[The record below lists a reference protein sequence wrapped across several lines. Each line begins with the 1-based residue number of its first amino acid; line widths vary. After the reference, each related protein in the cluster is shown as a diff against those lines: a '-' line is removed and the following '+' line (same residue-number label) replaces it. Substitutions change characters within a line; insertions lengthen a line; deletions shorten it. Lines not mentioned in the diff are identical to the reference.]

1 MNPKKPKI
9 TPHQLD
15 MFTSPVIHVYQAL
28 EEEIF
33 EMIARRLKTSR
44 DYSSDTV
51 LEWQVDKLNQLRM
64 VNNDTIKALSKTTGV
79 AEKGIRK
86 AIRETGIATIQSVDY
101 ELKDVR
107 PALPM
112 PTQIDR
118 ILESYIN
125 QTFRELDNYVNQ
137 TLITTN
143 FGQGSVMSMYR
154 KIVEET
160 TGKVLAGITTTNKA
174 VAETVIKWA
183 NKGIDT
189 AFIDR
194 GGHIWNLERYAE
206 TVIRS
211 TVNRTYNE
219 LRMSRMQEYDVDLV
233 LVSALPDPRDIC
245 GQIQGKVASM
255 KEPSQNDSNYPS
267 IYDFGYG
274 EPGGIRGINCRHMF
288 FPFVEGIMEN
298 NQPQYSQEDM
308 AHNRELRQKQR
319 YHERQIRMAKRSV
332 KLAEIMGD
340 DETISKQKKLLRNRQ
355 ARIREF
361 ISENNLT
368 RRYENERVIV

>member
-1 MNPKKPKI
+1 MNPKQPKI

-15 MFTSPVIHVYQAL
+15 IFTSPVIHVYQAL

-44 DYSSDTV
+44 DYTSDTV

-64 VNNDTIKALSKTTGV
+64 VNNDTVKALSKTTGV
-79 AEKGIRK
+79 AEKEIRK
-86 AIRETGIATIQSVDY
+86 AIREAGIATIKSVDY
-101 ELKDVR
+101 ELNNIYQT
-107 PALPM
+107 LPM
-112 PTQIDR
+112 PTHIDSV
-118 ILESYIN
+118 LESFIN

-143 FGQGSVMSMYR
+143 FGQGTVTNMYR
-154 KIVEET
+154 RIVEET
-160 TGKVLAGITTTNKA
+160 TGKVLAGLTTTNKA

-183 NKGIDT
+183 NKGIET

-194 GGHIWNLERYAE
+194 GGHTWHLERYAE

-255 KEPSQNDSNYPS
+255 KEPSQNDSGYPS
-267 IYDFGYG
+267 IYEFGYG
-274 EPGGIRGINCRHMF
+274 NPGGIRGINCRHMF

-298 NQPQYSQEDM
+298 NQPQYSQEEM
-308 AHNRELRQKQR
+308 SYNRELRQKQR
-319 YHERQIRMAKRSV
+319 YYERQIRMAKRSL

-340 DETISKQKKLLRNRQ
+340 EETILKQKRLLRNRQ

-361 ISENNLT
+361 ISEHDLT